1 MGSVD
6 PRLPVLSVRSLTTTL
21 YTRGGPVTAIDSID
35 FDVARGEIV
44 ALLGE
49 SGCGKSLT
57 ALSLMGLL
65 DPRAASVTG
74 GALHFNG
81 RDLRQLDAGQ
91 LAAVR
96 GAELAMVF
104 QDPMASLNPVRTVG
118 SQVAE
123 AIVRHACGAPASKET
138 VRARVVALFAD
149 VGITAPALRYDSYPH
164 ELSGGTCQ
172 RVMIAMA
179 LACNPQLLIADE
191 PTTALDVTV
200 QQQILDLLQDLRART
215 GMAVLLITHDLGVVA
230 ENADRVAVMYLG
242 QIVEHAPA
250 GQLFSAPAHPY
261 TRGLLAAMPD
271 IDSSGAPL
279 TAIAGNVPDLR
290 ARPAGCGFA
299 PRCPDADD
307 RCRASAPPLLEWAAA
322 SDVDADVRR
331 SVRCWKPLHQ
341 FARNTA

>member
-1 MGSVD
+1 MGSAV
-6 PRLPVLSVRSLTTTL
+6 PALPLLSVRGLTTTL
-21 YTRGGPVTAIDSID
+21 YTRGGPVTAIDAID

-65 DPRAASVTG
+65 DPRAAAVTG
-74 GALHFNG
+74 GALQFNG
-81 RDLRQLDAGQ
+81 RDLLQLEASA

-123 AIVRHACGAPASKET
+123 AIDRHQRHNRQSAEAVRT
-138 VRARVVALFAD
+138 RVIELFTD

-179 LACNPQLLIADE
+179 LACDPQLLIADE

-200 QQQILDLLQDLRART
+200 QQQILDLLQDLRTRT

-250 GQLFSAPAHPY
+250 GALFAAPAHPY

-271 IDSSGAPL
+271 IDSTGAPL

-307 RCRASAPPLLEWAAA
+307 RCRASAPPLLELPATAGA
-322 SDVDADVRR
+322 QR
-331 SVRCWKPLHQ
+331 SVRCWKPLVNH
-341 FARNTA
+341 

>member
-1 MGSVD
+1 
-6 PRLPVLSVRSLTTTL
+6 
-21 YTRGGPVTAIDSID
+21 
-35 FDVARGEIV
+35 
-44 ALLGE
+44 
-49 SGCGKSLT
+49 
-57 ALSLMGLL
+57 
-65 DPRAASVTG
+65 
-74 GALHFNG
+74 
-81 RDLRQLDAGQ
+81 
-91 LAAVR
+91 
-96 GAELAMVF
+96 
-104 QDPMASLNPVRTVG
+104 MASLNPVRTVG

-123 AIVRHACGAPASKET
+123 AIDRHQRHNRQSAEAVRT
-138 VRARVVALFAD
+138 RVIELFTD

-179 LACNPQLLIADE
+179 LACDPQLLIADE

-200 QQQILDLLQDLRART
+200 QQQILDLLQDLRTRT

-250 GQLFSAPAHPY
+250 GALFAAPAHPY

-271 IDSSGAPL
+271 IDSTGAPL

-307 RCRASAPPLLEWAAA
+307 RCRASAPPLLELPATAGA
-322 SDVDADVRR
+322 QR
-331 SVRCWKPLHQ
+331 SVRCWKPLVNH
-341 FARNTA
+341 